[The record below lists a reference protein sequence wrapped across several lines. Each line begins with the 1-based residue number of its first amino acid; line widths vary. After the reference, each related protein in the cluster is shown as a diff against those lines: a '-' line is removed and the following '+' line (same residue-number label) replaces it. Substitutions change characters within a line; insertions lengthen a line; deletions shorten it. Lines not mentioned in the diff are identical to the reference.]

1 MNECWN
7 NVIITEISIA
17 VYVTPDTGKHIHKNR
32 PFHGFVLNDAD
43 SIKNYRFDNGRVM
56 HTKGNSLFYLPKGSS
71 YYVESLQLGGCYAV
85 NFDTDIAD
93 EPFAVDLR
101 NPDDALHHFKAA
113 TDSWKNQDPFCRTT
127 AMRAVYDAIYH
138 AQLEIHRQY
147 VSKTQFSTIAP
158 AVEILDH
165 NFTENDLSVA
175 SLAAL
180 CGISEVYFRRLFLNS
195 FGVSPKEYII
205 RKRIEFAKSLL
216 KSGSFP
222 VYEIASLCGYSEPCH
237 FSREFS
243 KRVGVSPSR
252 YVDAMIS

>member
-17 VYVTPDTGKHIHKNR
+17 VYVAPDTGKHIHKNR

-93 EPFAVDLR
+93 EPFTVDLR

-127 AMRAVYDAIYH
+127 AMRAVYDAIYQ

-158 AVEILDH
+158 AVEIMDH
-165 NFTENDLSVA
+165 NFTEHDLSVA

-222 VYEIASLCGYSEPCH
+222 ISEIASLCGYSEPCH

-243 KRVGVSPSR
+243 KRVGVSPR
-252 YVDAMIS
+252 GYVDAMIS